1 MNTKHLLTEI
11 FIKVTE
17 AFQGLISFQED
28 EVRDFEHF
36 PECNV
41 IFFIISWA
49 LNQVTPEMETWLERN
64 HRNKWGVQ
72 TELKN
77 KDRLRLWSVSASRS
91 WAFLMS
97 LFHPSSQPNLLFILQ
112 QTHRAPQ
119 GTWEDCRTVNIKGS
133 ISGVNK
139 RLLDVQVSWV
149 C

>member
-1 MNTKHLLTEI
+1 MDPWTDMNTKHLLTEI

-49 LNQVTPEMETWLERN
+49 LNQVTPEMETWLERK

-72 TELKN
+72 TEPKN
-77 KDRLRLWSVSASRS
+77 KDRLSLRVGFDL
-91 WAFLMS
+91 FL
-97 LFHPSSQPNLLFILQ
+97 
-112 QTHRAPQ
+112 PQ
-119 GTWEDCRTVNIKGS
+119 GAELS
-133 ISGVNK
+133 
-139 RLLDVQVSWV
+139 
-149 C
+149 